1 MDIQTVDRLTEA
13 IEFATIAN
21 QNQYRKSGELP
32 YISHPFT
39 VGTLLIGVGAS
50 IEVIIG
56 GYLHDTIEDTSVT
69 AEELEKIFGEQITEI
84 VLGCSEPDKSL
95 SWEDRKEY
103 TIDYLRREASVD
115 VCMVMCADKL
125 HNIRTTVNELSSYGE
140 VVWERFNRGRDQQA
154 WYYQQIV
161 AILGEKVP
169 EFPLYLLLKAEVERV
184 FEVN

>member
-13 IEFATIAN
+13 IEFATIAH
-21 QNQYRKSGELP
+21 QNQYRKRGELP

-69 AEELEKIFGEQITEI
+69 AEELEKIFGEQSTEI
-84 VLGCSEPDKSL
+84 VLGCSEPHKVL
-95 SWEDRKEY
+95 YAGDRKEY

-115 VCMVMCADKL
+115 VCM
-125 HNIRTTVNELSSYGE
+125 YGH
-140 VVWERFNRGRDQQA
+140 VC
-154 WYYQQIV
+154 
-161 AILGEKVP
+161 
-169 EFPLYLLLKAEVERV
+169 
-184 FEVN
+184 